1 VRESYRTLAGPCR
14 HEIDKVKGS
23 RFLGLAAPARD
34 EAEAQAL
41 LLAARR
47 EFHDA
52 RHHCSAW
59 RLGAGGEVFRWS
71 DDGEPSGSAGRPL
84 LAALEGRELVD
95 AAVVV
100 VRWFGGTKLGVGGLV
115 RAYGEAAAAVLDR
128 APQELVTL
136 RRRFELLHAYEL
148 SGPVAALLA
157 EFELAPVE
165 AEYGA
170 RVRLVVEL
178 PLARC
183 EAFLAAHTERTAG
196 RGELREVAPGGRLA
210 DDPGPG

>member
-1 VRESYRTLAGPCR
+1 MLESYRTLSGPCR
-14 HEIDKVKGS
+14 HEVDKVKGS
-23 RFLGLAAPARD
+23 RFLGLAAPARS
-34 EAEAQAL
+34 EEEAQE
-41 LLAARR
+41 LLASARR

-59 RLGAGGEVFRWS
+59 RLGTGGEVFRWS

-95 AAVVV
+95 TAVVV

-115 RAYGEAAAAVLDR
+115 RAYGEAAAAVLDL
-128 APQELVTL
+128 APQEVVTL
-136 RRRFELLHAYEL
+136 RRRFELRHAYEL

-157 EFELAPVE
+157 EFELAPTE
-165 AEYGA
+165 SEYGA
-170 RVRLVVEL
+170 EVRLVVEL

-183 EAFLAAHTERTAG
+183 EAFLAAHIERTAG
-196 RGELREVAPGGRLA
+196 RGRLA
-210 DDPGPG
+210 ELDRGANRYR